1 MIKHGMLFFLALVSR
16 SIERARVNRP
26 FRLARVSRPMSRRLA
41 PLLVLAFAAGAL
53 VVMAASCQEQATPV
67 DIRPVAQRVTGVET
81 TLQKVSGIADK
92 LNSQI
97 ATLQGKDEGL
107 TKDLAGISSELGGLK
122 GSVDD
127 LRKSIDSLRADI
139 QATKNSNASIQ
150 KKLDDLSG
158 RVGGIDQRLWVL
170 EARYN
175 DHLRKY
181 HGGG

>member
-1 MIKHGMLFFLALVSR
+1 MIKHGTLFLLALLKR
-16 SIERARVNRP
+16 SMNRAW
-26 FRLARVSRPMSRRLA
+26 VSRPVNRRLA

-53 VVMAASCQEQATPV
+53 VVMAASCQEQASPV

-81 TLQKVSGIADK
+81 TLQKVSGLADR
-92 LNSQI
+92 LNAQI
-97 ATLQGKDEGL
+97 VTLQGKDEGL
-107 TKDLAGISSELGGLK
+107 SKDLAGMSSELGGLK
-122 GSVDD
+122 GSVDE

-139 QATKNSNASIQ
+139 QATKNSNATVQ
-150 KKLDDLSG
+150 KKIDDLSG
-158 RVGGIDQRLWVL
+158 RVSGIDQRLWVL

>member
-1 MIKHGMLFFLALVSR
+1 MNK
-16 SIERARVNRP
+16 
-26 FRLARVSRPMSRRLA
+26 RLT

-53 VVMAASCQEQATPV
+53 VVMAASCQQQSPV

-81 TLQKVSGIADK
+81 TLKKVSGLADK
-92 LNSQI
+92 LNTEI
-97 ATLQGKDEGL
+97 VTLQGKDEGL
-107 TKDLAGISSELGGLK
+107 SKDLAGISSELGGLK